1 MPVLYK
7 TIQST
12 MKNKDGNK
20 LFHPR
25 TIYVGSVNTEKIARE
40 PGYRTDQTSAIIRSG
55 DAGRLRHIP
64 GCHEIKG

>member
-40 PGYRTDQTSAIIRSG
+40 IA
-55 DAGRLRHIP
+55 
-64 GCHEIKG
+64 E

>member
-25 TIYVGSVNTEKIARE
+25 TIYVGSVNTEKDR
-40 PGYRTDQTSAIIRSG
+40 PGNCGVFLPFHR
-55 DAGRLRHIP
+55 
-64 GCHEIKG
+64 